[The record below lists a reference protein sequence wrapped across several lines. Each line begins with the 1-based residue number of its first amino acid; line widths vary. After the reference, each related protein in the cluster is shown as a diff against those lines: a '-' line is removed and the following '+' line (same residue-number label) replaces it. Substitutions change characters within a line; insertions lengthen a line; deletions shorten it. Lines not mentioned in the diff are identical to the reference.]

1 MRNIWSSIPYKLSRS
16 KTTFIAQP
24 AKDSVSENGRKQG
37 TQQVS
42 GATSPLDKTWELAGQ
57 LFLAPTTTTR
67 GSDFSKSPHRL
78 TKAMEKKGS
87 SKALTYQT
95 HPKSKKDFQ
104 LTGKITKA
112 RGKGPSRHNTVN
124 CNKCSNMHSKQKSC
138 KSLHGQRRT
147 KRNVMQNQEGCTD
160 CRQADH
166 QGLFRLPFR
175 TTTTSHFNQATRRK
189 KP

>member
-1 MRNIWSSIPYKLSRS
+1 
-16 KTTFIAQP
+16 
-24 AKDSVSENGRKQG
+24 V
-37 TQQVS
+37 
-42 GATSPLDKTWELAGQ
+42 
-57 LFLAPTTTTR
+57 
-67 GSDFSKSPHRL
+67 
-78 TKAMEKKGS
+78 EKKGS

-95 HPKSKKDFQ
+95 HPKKKGKKDFQ

-124 CNKCSNMHSKQKSC
+124 CNKCSNMQSKQKPC

-147 KRNVMQNQEGCTD
+147 KRNVIENQEGCTD

-175 TTTTSHFNQATRRK
+175 TTMPPILTRQHEERNRSDNTRPRTLREPWHKDKKKKFQASAQREQKILASRASV
-189 KP
+189 

>member
-1 MRNIWSSIPYKLSRS
+1 M
-16 KTTFIAQP
+16 QP
-24 AKDSVSENGRKQG
+24 AKDTPDSVSENGRKQG
-37 TQQVS
+37 IQQVS

-57 LFLAPTTTTR
+57 LFLAPTMTTQ

-87 SKALTYQT
+87 SKALTHQT
-95 HPKSKKDFQ
+95 HPKKKGEKNFQ
-104 LTGKITKA
+104 LTSKITKA

-124 CNKCSNMHSKQKSC
+124 CNKCSNMHSKQKPC

-147 KRNVMQNQEGCTD
+147 KRNVTENQEGCTD
-160 CRQADH
+160 CGQADH

-175 TTTTSHFNQATRRK
+175 TTTASHFNQATRRK